1 MFTVLTSG
9 GATLHCST
17 SGIVDHF
24 ALDEEASFAIARD
37 VIASL
42 NIDEDVSEYGKADF
56 ILQGVNSIGYFA
68 LLKLGDLTQSCPSP
82 SFICLSPSRLLLGP
96 NFG

>member
-1 MFTVLTSG
+1 MSTNRYLLRTSG

-56 ILQGVNSIGYFA
+56 IVHIETSSVTVTSPWVEGKV
-68 LLKLGDLTQSCPSP
+68 LL
-82 SFICLSPSRLLLGP
+82 
-96 NFG
+96 